1 MKKFNDIFGEIID
14 KAGKQLVF
22 TNKGGNIYLI
32 FEVRGTGNTHVK
44 LHNVIVK
51 GEDELSKFLTS
62 RINGSEESEAFL
74 TNVVLENN
82 LELISVLGK
91 ACEKTTL
98 ASLIDKVNNDLK
110 ELKKCNRTGFYNVRE
125 RLNIMLRDITPDQRI
140 KLYNDCGEHICSIG
154 VNSYG
159 YILCIYEDLP
169 CVNEYGKKFGAPTL
183 HFENGEASC
192 GITLNDLTNA
202 ILDNDIIMSLPEFV
216 SEDDM
221 YSVITNYK
229 RTIKNAIGKCGALT
243 IADSNDNLLF
253 FTVKKNCKS
262 DELVNIHYASFP
274 DIYEVLCKN
283 GMSVNNNMRID
294 DLVQLMLKND
304 FIFRY

>member
-98 ASLIDKVNNDLK
+98 ASLIDKVNSDLK

-125 RLNIMLRDITPDQRI
+125 RLNTMLRGIAPDQRI

-169 CVNEYGKKFGAPTL
+169 CVNEYGKKFGIPTL
-183 HFENGEASC
+183 HIENREAIS
-192 GITLNDLTNA
+192 LNDLTNA
-202 ILDNDIIMSLPEFV
+202 ILDNDIIISLPEFV

-221 YSVITNYK
+221 YGVITSYESV
-229 RTIKNAIGKCGALT
+229 IKNAIEKGETLT
-243 IADSNDNLLF
+243 IADSNDYSLF
-253 FTVKKNCKS
+253 FTIKKNCKS
-262 DELVNIHYASFP
+262 DELVSISYTSFP
-274 DIYEVLCKN
+274 SIYATLCEN
-283 GMSVNNNMRID
+283 GMSIKHNMRID